1 MTVSKSSVRRTLSF
15 TRWLWPLAVVAL
27 LGLQVWFPDLG
38 DDILHDTYSNTAE
51 GKRAFFRLVTE
62 FTEYADRN
70 QQPLVRALP
79 DGVSDTL
86 CILGPQRWPTD
97 SEWDAILDW
106 VADGGQLVFACAGE
120 TERSIPRLNI
130 RYLPRAGTPDDSLPP
145 ETDLVSEE
153 TTAWWT
159 DGRLLA
165 PDGDEVLSYDGA
177 PQVVVQQLGYGRVVV
192 SASPLIFSNQLLTY
206 GDNPALAYRLLEL
219 AGDVW
224 GVTFDESLNKT
235 GTPKTVALL
244 FDTELR
250 PITLQLMLLLV
261 LYGWWNSLR
270 FGPLLP
276 VAAAPRHNIVEHAD
290 ALGVAYWRQRSGEL
304 VLKHYLAALKGS
316 LAGRGGVPRSAAVAL
331 AAERLQRP
339 VEELEAQLTA
349 AEKATQK
356 LGLDRRTTA
365 KIIRRLAP
373 LWQAL
378 RGQRK
383 P

>member
-1 MTVSKSSVRRTLSF
+1 MSRSPNQQNLPF
-15 TRWLWPLAVVAL
+15 TRWLWPLAVVVL
-27 LGLQVWFPDLG
+27 LGLQVWFPDFG
-38 DDILHDTYSNTAE
+38 DHILHDTYSNTAE

-62 FTEYADRN
+62 YAEYADRN
-70 QQPLVRALP
+70 QQPLTRVLP

-106 VADGGQLVFACAGE
+106 VADGGQLVFACRGE
-120 TERSIPRLNI
+120 TERAIPRI
-130 RYLPRAGTPDDSLPP
+130 HVRYLPRTGTPDDSLPP
-145 ETDLVSEE
+145 DTDLVSQE

-165 PDGDEVLSYDGA
+165 PDGKQMLAYDGA
-177 PQVVVQQLGYGRVVV
+177 PQVVVQELGQGRVVV
-192 SASPLIFSNQLLTY
+192 LASPLIFSNQLLTY

-235 GTPKTVALL
+235 STPKTVALL
-244 FDTELR
+244 FDDELR

-276 VAAAPRHNIVEHAD
+276 VAASPRHNIVEHAD
-290 ALGVAYWRQRSGEL
+290 ALGVAYWRQPFGEVIL
-304 VLKHYLAALKGS
+304 RHYLLALKGS
-316 LAGRGGVPRSAAVAL
+316 LSRLGGVPRAAALAL
-331 AAERLQRP
+331 AAERMHRP
-339 VEELEAQLTA
+339 VIELEEQLAA

-356 LGLDRRTTA
+356 TRLDRRTTA

-373 LWQAL
+373 IWQAL
-378 RGQRK
+378 RSRRA

>member
-1 MTVSKSSVRRTLSF
+1 MSKNPTAPMTSLTQ
-15 TRWLWPLAVVAL
+15 WLWPLAVVAL

-38 DDILHDTYSNTAE
+38 DDILHDTFSNTAE

-62 FTEYADRN
+62 YAEYADRN
-70 QQPLVRALP
+70 QQPLTRALP
-79 DGVSDTL
+79 DGVGQTL
-86 CILGPQRWPTD
+86 CILGPQRWPAD
-97 SEWDAILDW
+97 AEWDAILDW
-106 VADGGQLVFACAGE
+106 VSNGGQLVFACRGD

-130 RYLPRAGTPDDSLPP
+130 RYLPRSGNPNDSLPP
-145 ETDLVSEE
+145 ETDLVSQD

-165 PDGDEVLSYDGA
+165 PEGDEVLSYDGA
-177 PQVVVQQLGYGRVVV
+177 PQVVVQKLGRGHVVV

-224 GVTFDESLNKT
+224 AVTFDESLNKT

-244 FDTELR
+244 FDEELR

-261 LYGWWNSLR
+261 LYGWWNSQR

-290 ALGVAYWRQRSGEL
+290 ALGVAYWRQPSGEV
-304 VLKHYLAALKGS
+304 VLKYYVAALKGS
-316 LAGRGGVPRSAAVAL
+316 LSRLGGVPRGAALAL
-331 AAERLQRP
+331 AAERLHRP
-339 VEELEAQLTA
+339 AIELEEQLAA
-349 AEKATQK
+349 AEKAT
-356 LGLDRRTTA
+356 LRSRLDRRTTA

-373 LWQAL
+373 IWQAL
-378 RGQRK
+378 RGRRK
-383 P
+383 A